1 MSWYEELEI
10 PASASLDEINHAFR
24 IKSLKV
30 HPDRL
35 GGSHDAFI
43 RLTEAYNKA
52 YEACQTK
59 DSKSESVFQEQM
71 KQLSEVLKSY
81 GITTPTDQLVA
92 QTYFSRSGVG
102 GLKHTRSI
110 MDPQLA
116 TILEENLIHRC
127 KQGFT
132 NKEERDK
139 WILDST
145 KYINE
150 NHTRAKVFLDIISK
164 LEKNMKN

>member
-30 HPDRL
+30 HPDRS
-35 GGSHDAFI
+35 GGSHEAFL

-52 YEACQTK
+52 YESCQTK
-59 DSKSESVFQEQM
+59 DVKSESVFQEQI
-71 KQLSEVLKSY
+71 KQLAEILKSY
-81 GITTPTDQLVA
+81 GLTTSMDDLVA
-92 QTYFSRSGVG
+92 QTYFSRQK
-102 GLKHTRSI
+102 GLTRTLPI

-116 TILEENLIHRC
+116 SILEKNLITRC

-132 NKEERDK
+132 IKEDYDK
-139 WILDST
+139 WIIDST
-145 KYINE
+145 KYITE
-150 NHTRAKVFLDIISK
+150 NLSRAKVFLDVISK
-164 LEKNMKN
+164 LEKNEQN